1 MRKMTRKEFLQS
13 SAGLIGVA
21 LVIACTG
28 DDEDD
33 GSADDGGECPAASIG
48 GNHGHAITPEVTV
61 DDMEAGEDVDYELSG
76 PHAHSFTVS
85 PAHWTKLM
93 EDGQVSV
100 SATGGDHSHLIEL
113 TCS

>member
-1 MRKMTRKEFLQS
+1 MTRKEFLQS

-21 LVIACTG
+21 LVIACNG

-33 GSADDGGECPAASIG
+33 GSMDDSGGDCPSATIN
-48 GNHGHAITPEVTV
+48 GNHGHAISPEITV
-61 DDMEAGEDVDYELSG
+61 DDMEAGEAMEYELTGS
-76 PHAHSFTVS
+76 HTHTFTVS
-85 PAHWTKLM
+85 EAHWTKLM
-93 EDGQVSV
+93 EDGSVSV